1 MKKNVV
7 SITHHHQNPPPP
19 PHQTKSIHLRLRTH
33 VRNVFQNFARV
44 LKTFGLGNFTHAF
57 GTARAFRVNPDD
69 LARVITR
76 HGVDGQRK
84 HQLCFART
92 GFTVNF
98 GQVFAVDTTTQQF
111 IEFGTAGGNGDGP
124 LLLDQLRR
132 EKRGNGQHH
141 HQPLLFLLLRRRRRS
156 NSNNIEQP
164 STKSNQIKSNQH
176 TATYNIGRSGEAV
189 PLYFLLDGFDQF
201 VVLGVGEAF
210 DGDQLFFRR
219 GTNLLK
225 GMESGVLQFLDVAGI
240 DAEGFKDFNVD
251 HFFFFDVHVVVF
263 LVVCNGG
270 GSTDHGCW

>member
-1 MKKNVV
+1 
-7 SITHHHQNPPPP
+7 
-19 PHQTKSIHLRLRTH
+19 
-33 VRNVFQNFARV
+33 
-44 LKTFGLGNFTHAF
+44 
-57 GTARAFRVNPDD
+57 
-69 LARVITR
+69 
-76 HGVDGQRK
+76 
-84 HQLCFART
+84 LCFART

-111 IEFGTAGGNGDGP
+111 IEFGTAGGNRDGP
-124 LLLDQLRR
+124 LLLDQLRQKKKG
-132 EKRGNGQHH
+132 KRSMRAATFTL
-141 HQPLLFLLLRRRRRS
+141 PTTTTTTTI
-156 NSNNIEQP
+156 NSNNIEQT

-189 PLYFLLDGFDQF
+189 PLYFLFDGFDQF